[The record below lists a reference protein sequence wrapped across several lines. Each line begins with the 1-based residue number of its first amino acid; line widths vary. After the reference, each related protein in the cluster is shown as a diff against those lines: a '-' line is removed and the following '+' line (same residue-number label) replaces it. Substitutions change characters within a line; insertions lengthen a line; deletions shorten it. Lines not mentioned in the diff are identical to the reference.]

1 MASSP
6 RSAAEW
12 DEIFD
17 RFLAADPPMT
27 QQGFCE
33 HHDIAFGAFRNRY
46 RNSPKFAG
54 RRRRPR
60 HAPEGGFRPVAVRD
74 TAPSSPGTTAVT
86 IRLGEIAVDCPV
98 GIGPDAIAA
107 IARQLAG
114 PVRAR

>member
-1 MASSP
+1 
-6 RSAAEW
+6 
-12 DEIFD
+12 
-17 RFLAADPPMT
+17 MT

-33 HHDIAFGAFRNRY
+33 HHGIAFGAFRNRY

-60 HAPEGGFRPVAVRD
+60 HAPEGGFRPVAVRG
-74 TAPSSPGTTAVT
+74 TATTATPSSSSSGPAAVT
-86 IRLGEIAVDCPV
+86 IRLGEVAIDCPV

-107 IARQLAG
+107 IARQLTG